1 MNIALFGRSIKPQGY
16 ASFNSFIQLCE
27 QKNISLSIFQS
38 LYNFLG
44 ENGIYI
50 PKNIQVFTKEL
61 DFSKVDFAFSI
72 GGDGTFLRT
81 ARMVGA
87 AQTPIIGINTGR
99 LGFLADIP
107 ETEMHTVLQ
116 NIFEENYTVENRS
129 VLKITES
136 DCPDEVN
143 YALNDV
149 SLLRRDTSSLI
160 IIHVYINGALLNS
173 FWADGLILATP
184 TGSTAY
190 SLSAGGPI
198 VVPGTNNFIIT
209 PIAPHSLTVRP
220 IIIPDNSKLRIEV
233 ESRSSTYMLSIDS
246 RSKAMGITNEL
257 KIERA
262 EFPVKV
268 FQLKDF
274 SYYETLRNKLLWGKD
289 IRTNNR

>member
-1 MNIALFGRSIKPQGY
+1 MNIALFGRSLKPEGY
-16 ASFNSFIQLCE
+16 ASFQKFIE
-27 QKNISLSIFQS
+27 LSI
-38 LYNFLG
+38 
-44 ENGIYI
+44 E
-50 PKNIQVFTKEL
+50 KNVQLNIFSVLAESIKEAGLQLPPRTKTFSKKY

-81 ARMVGA
+81 ARMVGDS
-87 AQTPIIGINTGR
+87 QTPIVGINTGR

-107 ETEMHTVLQ
+107 ETEIHTVLQ
-116 NIFEENYTVENRS
+116 SICDQNYTIEDRS
-129 VLKITES
+129 MLKVRES
-136 DCPDEVN
+136 INEECS

-149 SLLRRDTSSLI
+149 ALLRRDTSSLI
-160 IIHVYINGALLNS
+160 IIHVYIDGALLNS

-220 IIIPDNSKLRIEV
+220 IIIPDRAKLEVEV

-246 RSKAMGITNEL
+246 RSKATEVTNTLE
-257 KIERA
+257 IEKA
-262 EFPVKV
+262 EYPVKV
-268 FQLKDF
+268 FQLNSF

-289 IRTNNR
+289 IRTSNR

>member
-1 MNIALFGRSIKPQGY
+1 MNIALFGRSLKEEGY
-16 ASFNSFIQLCE
+16 ESFKKFVEISKE
-27 QKNISLSIFQS
+27 KNFTLSIFGA
-38 LYNFLG
+38 LHETL
-44 ENGIYI
+44 
-50 PKNIQVFTKEL
+50 KNARIALPQNTKVFHKKY

-81 ARMVGA
+81 ARLVGDS
-87 AQTPIIGINTGR
+87 QTPIVGINTGR

-116 NIFEENYTVENRS
+116 NICDKNYTIENRS
-129 VLKITES
+129 LLKVRES
-136 DCPDEVN
+136 ENSKECS

-160 IIHVYINGALLNS
+160 IIHVYIDDALLNS

-220 IIIPDNSKLRIEV
+220 IIIPDNSKLRLEV

-246 RSKAMGITNEL
+246 RSKAMDTSNKL
-257 KIERA
+257 WIEKA
-262 EFPVKV
+262 EYPVKI
-268 FQLKDF
+268 FQLKSF
-274 SYYETLRNKLLWGKD
+274 SYYETLRNKLLWGMD

>member
-1 MNIALFGRSIKPQGY
+1 MNIALFGRSLKPEGY
-16 ASFNSFIQLCE
+16 ESFKKFIQLSIE
-27 QKNISLSIFQS
+27 KDFNLNIFTVLAESIKAA
-38 LYNFLG
+38 
-44 ENGIYI
+44 GITLPSNAKI
-50 PKNIQVFTKEL
+50 FTKKY
-61 DFSKVDFAFSI
+61 DFSEIDFAFSI

-87 AQTPIIGINTGR
+87 SQTPIVGINTGR

-107 ETEMHTVLQ
+107 ETEVHTVLQ
-116 NIFEENYTVENRS
+116 NICENKYTIEDRS
-129 VLKITES
+129 LLKVKETDS
-136 DCPDEVN
+136 PVDTS

-160 IIHVYINGALLNS
+160 IIHVYINGDLLNS

-220 IIIPDNSKLRIEV
+220 IIIPDSSKLHIEV

-246 RSKAMGITNEL
+246 RSKATGVSNFLE
-257 KIERA
+257 IEKA
-262 EFPVKV
+262 EYPVKV
-268 FQLKDF
+268 FQLKSF

-289 IRTNNR
+289 IRTSNR